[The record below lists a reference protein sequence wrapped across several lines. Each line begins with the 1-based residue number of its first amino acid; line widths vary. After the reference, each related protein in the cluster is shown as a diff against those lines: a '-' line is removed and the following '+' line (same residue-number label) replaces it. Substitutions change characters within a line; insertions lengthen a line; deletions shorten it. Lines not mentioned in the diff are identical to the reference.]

1 LPPRAAPLEAAP
13 SFALAL
19 ASAFSF
25 AFAFASAAAAAMA
38 EGGLASGAM
47 SKATTS
53 HPLRCSSCAQ

>member
-1 LPPRAAPLEAAP
+1 L
-13 SFALAL
+13 ALAL
-19 ASAFSF
+19 AP
-25 AFAFASAAAAAMA
+25 AFAFALASAATAAMA